1 MVKFGENFQIYQS
14 YEIWSFFSFFSV
26 RQPRRRSQS
35 KGCRELG
42 RPAEISCTAPELCLE
57 VLTPRPGLLP
67 HLPVQGAKY
76 AQFCLIKTQLC
87 HLGLFYII
95 WANLEKIMKFGENCD
110 WSGVVKF
117 DENFQIFQS
126 YEIWSIL
133 FN

>member
-1 MVKFGENFQIYQS
+1 MLFGPILCNLGRFYVIWANLEKIMKFGENCDRSGVVKFDENFQIFQS

-76 AQFCLIKTQLC
+76 AQYCLIKTQLC

-95 WANLEKIMKFGENCD
+95 WANLE
-110 WSGVVKF
+110 
-117 DENFQIFQS
+117 
-126 YEIWSIL
+126 
-133 FN
+133 